1 MVLIVWPVSPGSM
14 ISGTEP
20 QWKLCTRA
28 CCFGAEH
35 RGAAS
40 HGVPQVITSITGNPN
55 GSGQSMG
62 NTALR
67 RFQRHAAGFN
77 LQCPAQARSP
87 TRISLP
93 RFIMASLSTCLS
105 QIATAASTLRFSDA
119 SLRRSGPTGPFESS
133 DPGRRRFT
141 SSRAVAARTA
151 TARLSQVRASRA
163 RAGRVAN
170 QIDLNQ
176 TAHLG
181 AE

>member
-1 MVLIVWPVSPGSM
+1 M

-105 QIATAASTLRFSDA
+105 QIAT
-119 SLRRSGPTGPFESS
+119 RRVRRVSRTHLSGE
-133 DPGRRRFT
+133 
-141 SSRAVAARTA
+141 AARPG
-151 TARLSQVRASRA
+151 LSNHPTLADEDLRAAELSLPERPPPGFRKCVQVVREP
-163 RAGRVAN
+163 
-170 QIDLNQ
+170 
-176 TAHLG
+176 
-181 AE
+181 AEWPTKLI